1 MKKTNK
7 YWTESE
13 INQLKIYIKDK
24 ISVTEMAQK
33 LNRPYSSVMNKTSR
47 VVRDM
52 DIDSQSTEA
61 WMNRDKWKRG
71 GELEQES
78 RQIAEWPE
86 NLNFGPAS
94 DPGDDKG
101 AFTLSR
107 PTNSSCGSAAQ
118 MCAETSGAGI
128 G

>member
-7 YWTESE
+7 YWAESE

-33 LNRPYSSVMNKTSR
+33 LNRPYSSVMNKAIR

-52 DIDSQSTEA
+52 DINFQFTEA
-61 WMNRDKWKRG
+61 WMNRDKWGRG
-71 GELEQES
+71 DELEQELK
-78 RQIAEWPE
+78 QTAEWPE
-86 NLNFGPAS
+86 GLNFGPAH

-107 PTNSSCGSAAQ
+107 PTDGSCGSAAQ
-118 MCAETSGAGI
+118 MCAEAFGAGI
-128 G
+128 